1 MLQIDE
7 TVSKQ
12 TLIRFLELPMVATTL
27 TIYGV
32 ATLMSGNQE
41 SALQG
46 KSNEITQHSMIIRGI
61 QARIFPSFSQLPID
75 LLMTSKINV

>member
-12 TLIRFLELPMVATTL
+12 TLIRLLELPIVATTL

-41 SALQG
+41 SAFQG
-46 KSNEITQHSMIIRGI
+46 KSNENTQHSMIRGI
-61 QARIFPSFSQLPID
+61 QARIFPSFSQLGVPIAFFR
-75 LLMTSKINV
+75 LIC

>member
-32 ATLMSGNQE
+32 ATLMKWNQPLKE
-41 SALQG
+41 KAMR
-46 KSNEITQHSMIIRGI
+46 IHSI
-61 QARIFPSFSQLPID
+61 L
-75 LLMTSKINV
+75 